1 LHCFDRSR
9 QPQPFYLCKELTNGH
24 SLGLH
29 PQDNSLTLLIDVA
42 ANGNG
47 RLLKDG
53 KYAGSTAK
61 IVFLQLTKMAEG

>member
-1 LHCFDRSR
+1 
-9 QPQPFYLCKELTNGH
+9 LTDGH

-53 KYAGSTAK
+53 KYAGGTAK
-61 IVFLQLTKMAEG
+61 IVFLQLTEMADG